1 MPKQSH
7 FKDEIA
13 SSGFR
18 PPRNDKLKE
27 KEEIITKGLHNDIGK
42 EGNPQ
47 GLYEPPGYKLK
58 EKEKTLHF
66 AQNDDAGLSAF
77 SLSIVISTF

>member
-18 PPRNDKLKE
+18 PPRNDKLPRIATQRIAQGQRK
-27 KEEIITKGLHNDIGK
+27 KRGILKGSASPRDD
-42 EGNPQ
+42 
-47 GLYEPPGYKLK
+47 KLK

-66 AQNDDAGLSAF
+66 VQNDDAGLSPF